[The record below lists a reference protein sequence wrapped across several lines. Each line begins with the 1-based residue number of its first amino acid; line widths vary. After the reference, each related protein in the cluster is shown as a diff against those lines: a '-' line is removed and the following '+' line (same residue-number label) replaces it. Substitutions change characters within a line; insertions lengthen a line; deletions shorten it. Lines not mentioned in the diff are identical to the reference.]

1 MLIWLGITP
10 ASSGK
15 WCGNRCEKA
24 LFSMLEERTIFQI
37 RSFLKGTNTKNTKII
52 HWLTLIPNGTNIN
65 EAKLYLRKFYF
76 RVVWKTFGR
85 HQVMQHD
92 SYLCKFYK
100 GSVGFPT
107 RRLMQPN
114 NFVGAVENEN
124 ITIKRKC
131 PVECRRKFDWQYC
144 WIELHNKPNT
154 SWQNKLTTR
163 CLHLAWW

>member
-1 MLIWLGITP
+1 MGNGVETDAKEPFSLCWKKEPYSRSEASWKVLIQKI
-10 ASSGK
+10 
-15 WCGNRCEKA
+15 RR
-24 LFSMLEERTIFQI
+24 LFI
-37 RSFLKGTNTKNTKII
+37 G
-52 HWLTLIPNGTNIN
+52 LIPNGTNIN

-144 WIELHNKPNT
+144 WIELHNKSNT
-154 SWQNKLTTR
+154 SWQNKFTTR